1 MVQAAPVPVL
11 SSAEA
16 RRSEAGLL
24 KNHEQE
30 WAAMPAAGVGLARAQ
45 EPSGLLQAACWG
57 VVWHSRAADLL
68 ARTHGQV
75 AIETSQLLEQLGPAL
90 TQLHD

>member
-16 RRSEAGLL
+16 RLWDAGLL

-30 WAAMPAAGVGLARAQ
+30 WAAMPAACWGW
-45 EPSGLLQAACWG
+45 SGL
-57 VVWHSRAADLL
+57 V
-68 ARTHGQV
+68 
-75 AIETSQLLEQLGPAL
+75 GPL
-90 TQLHD
+90 IY

>member
-16 RRSEAGLL
+16 RLWDAGLL
-24 KNHEQE
+24 KNHEQK
-30 WAAMPAAGVGLARAQ
+30 WAAMP
-45 EPSGLLQAACWG
+45 AACWG
-57 VVWHSRAADLL
+57 VVWPGRAADLL

-75 AIETSQLLEQLGPAL
+75 AIGIFQLLEQLGPAL

>member
-1 MVQAAPVPVL
+1 MVQTAPVPVL

-16 RRSEAGLL
+16 RRWEAGLL

-30 WAAMPAAGVGLARAQ
+30 WAAMPAVGVGLARAQ
-45 EPSGLLQAACWG
+45 EPSDLLPAACRG
-57 VVWHSRAADLL
+57 VVWPRRAADLL

-75 AIETSQLLEQLGPAL
+75 AIEIYQIFRAAWASAHSTA
-90 TQLHD
+90 

>member
-16 RRSEAGLL
+16 RLWNAGLL

-45 EPSGLLQAACWG
+45 EPSALLPAACWG
-57 VVWHSRAADLL
+57 VVWPGRAADLL

-75 AIETSQLLEQLGPAL
+75 VIEFSQFLEQLGPAL

>member
-16 RRSEAGLL
+16 RLWDAGLL

-30 WAAMPAAGVGLARAQ
+30 WAAMPAACWGGGLAW
-45 EPSGLLQAACWG
+45 SG
-57 VVWHSRAADLL
+57 R
-68 ARTHGQV
+68 
-75 AIETSQLLEQLGPAL
+75 
-90 TQLHD
+90 